1 MALVDPLAPQQVV
14 VHRDTSVSDEQLL
27 EEIAKHVKQVK
38 YRDSVGPRRTIIV
51 TEADESSKTYRTGDK
66 LFHGPGCI
74 RSGIDWEALK
84 RNKDRVSLTDSQ
96 LAVNNDLPEAR
107 YIIGE
112 KALTTRTGIKGP
124 REITGALD
132 FARPPYPERREY
144 IQGRWVEPGA
154 LDPGSDG
161 TEKLNELLAKGAVVD
176 RKLVD
181 RVKSAAKRVLKGSKS
196 SSKAAG

>member
-1 MALVDPLAPQQVV
+1 MMAIVDPLVPQQIT
-14 VHRDTSVSDEQLL
+14 VHRDTNVSDEQLL

-124 REITGALD
+124 REITSALD
-132 FARPPYPERREY
+132 FARPPRPERREFT
-144 IQGRWVEPGA
+144 QGRWMEAGE
-154 LDPGSDG
+154 LDPGTDG
-161 TEKLNELLAKGAVVD
+161 TEKLNELLAKGSVVD

-181 RVKSAAKRVLKGSKS
+181 KVKTAAKRVLSPKTTK
-196 SSKAAG
+196 KAAG